1 MQRESQLNKFF
12 TAFIHSK
19 VYYGLELFLL
29 LLTAWFTF
37 WITYFVYHMLFN
49 PDFAYLSLFFLRYT
63 FNLITAPGYQSG
75 ALIMS
80 ASIAMLLAHG
90 LYKNIYLNVL
100 TIINFILMF
109 LMFFYDAFSFIEND
123 IFGYTLLILC
133 LLCIPVSITWTILLR
148 HYKKQINM
156 WKLL

>member
-1 MQRESQLNKFF
+1 MHRESQLNKFF

-19 VYYGLELFLL
+19 VYYGLELVLL

-37 WITYFVYHMLFN
+37 WVTYCVYHLLFN
-49 PDFAYLSLFFLRYT
+49 PDFAYLGLFFLRYT
-63 FNLITAPGYQSG
+63 FNWITAPGQQSG
-75 ALIMS
+75 VLIMS
-80 ASIAMLLAHG
+80 VALVMLLAHG

-109 LMFFYDAFSFIEND
+109 LMLFYDAFSFLES
-123 IFGYTLLILC
+123 GLLSYTILS
-133 LLCIPVSITWTILLR
+133 LSSLCIPISITMTILLR
-148 HYKKQINM
+148 YYKKQINM